1 MNRKI
6 SFGVSDFDEMEFS
19 WELQASS
26 LILKVTRFASL
37 KILGFDPS
45 KAKVGDIAIT
55 IIYAD
60 FFSKAAI
67 WLKTRAWSNGWQWVL
82 IQCSESHFYF
92 TNP

>member
-1 MNRKI
+1 MNRRI

-26 LILKVTRFASL
+26 LILRVTGFASL

-45 KAKVGDIAIT
+45 KAKVRDIAIT
-55 IIYAD
+55 IIHAD

-67 WLKTRAWSNGWQWVL
+67 WLKTKAGFDGRQWVL
-82 IQCSESHFYF
+82 IQSNESHFYF
-92 TNP
+92 TSP